1 MTGSVRTEN
10 RPVPHPSEMD
20 KETLSSDDGARREG
34 RITFATPSFSP
45 REAMALRKHVIG
57 IREKKKN
64 GDDGDGVGDF
74 LALEKDI
81 GVVRRRGLFERRN
94 GSSTP
99 ASPRPFDTTMTPTL
113 TPREARAY
121 EKHLTLRGVRE
132 RPRNSKGGMTP
143 PTTTGGTYLL
153 DAGSKDKAE
162 SAYDRHVMR
171 IQGRPST
178 A

>member
-1 MTGSVRTEN
+1 MTGSVRSEN
-10 RPVPHPSEMD
+10 RPAPHPSEMD

-81 GVVRRRGLFERRN
+81 GVVRRRGLFEREWILHPRLP
-94 GSSTP
+94 P
-99 ASPRPFDTTMTPTL
+99 A
-113 TPREARAY
+113 
-121 EKHLTLRGVRE
+121 VRHDDDADAD
-132 RPRNSKGGMTP
+132 S
-143 PTTTGGTYLL
+143 TGGESVRKTLNITRCE
-153 DAGSKDKAE
+153 GTAE
-162 SAYDRHVMR
+162 KQ
-171 IQGRPST
+171 QGRNDTPNDDGWHLPPRRWVER
-178 A
+178 